1 MKIHLFLCGRTGYLP
16 GTHYKPGR
24 LRAYENF
31 VAFYENGA
39 KLKVKGVYASDDS
52 NLPMDHDGKSL
63 LQRASRYSLLFE
75 QVEKPCEADS

>member
-1 MKIHLFLCGRTGYLP
+1 MEESATSRGPIINRTDYVLL
-16 GTHYKPGR
+16 T
-24 LRAYENF
+24 ASENF

-39 KLKVKGVYASDDS
+39 KLRVKGVYASDDS

-63 LQRASRYSLLFE
+63 LQRAPRYSLLFE